1 MTSLIDQF
9 ERLLT
14 QLAANPR
21 IELLEEE
28 FSYEPTP
35 ATRLARSAAFQL
47 QEDGFTIPE
56 AGWELFF
63 SMYGEGMDIAWISHP
78 DPSHPALA
86 DPLVGSLNMVTI
98 GTSIDNRK
106 YRLHMDVPEPGAE
119 HASYFDNSGHQDT
132 VLPTMLLYD
141 RDQRQYLGL
150 YAFLRPELVKIELDL
165 AEYAAAALAWHGAYG
180 WQLLYCDLEEFK
192 GLPLYLRREVY
203 RLKEALPRLFP
214 EADWSIIATKKA
226 YFDTEQQD
234 ETA

>member
-106 YRLHMDVPEPGAE
+106 YRLQMDVPEPGAE

-141 RDQRQYLGL
+141 RAQRQYLGL
-150 YAFLRPELVKIELDL
+150 YAFLRPELVKLDLDL

-180 WQLLYCDLEEFK
+180 WQLLYCDLEEFE

-214 EADWSIIATKKA
+214 EADWSIIATKKS
-226 YFDTEQQD
+226 YFDTQQQD
-234 ETA
+234 EAV